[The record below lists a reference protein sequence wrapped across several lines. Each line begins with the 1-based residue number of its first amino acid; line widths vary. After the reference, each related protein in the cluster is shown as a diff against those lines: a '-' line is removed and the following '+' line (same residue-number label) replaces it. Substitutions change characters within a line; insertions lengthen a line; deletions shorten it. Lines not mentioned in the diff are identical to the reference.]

1 MACGFQKTKGGLDPM
16 KRWQFWVGAI
26 VSIMFLFFALRKVDL
41 ASAWQA
47 ALSARQS
54 DLLLAW
60 LCLLASYI
68 VRAWRWRII
77 MYSIKPASFWTM
89 WRVFVVGFMANN
101 ILPVRM
107 GEIVRA
113 YVLGQII
120 EVNAA
125 SVLGTIAVERVLDV
139 IMVLMLLAV
148 GVAFGMLAGIGG
160 SVWLGAAMVGVLIAG
175 VLVLA
180 VWGEQLADWGERIVG
195 RVSPSWAKKIADL
208 GRSFV
213 RGLRSVGSLNRAV
226 RITFWAAVSWGL
238 FMAYAHF
245 ILRAYGLNVGPA
257 GVAFLLGLA
266 GMGVAIPSAPGSVG
280 TLEYAYIFG
289 LGLLKVGDENTR
301 ASFALT
307 YHVLEWV
314 TTLILGLFCLGQLG
328 LSLRQVTAMAGQ
340 NDPMSVQDDQRL

>member
-1 MACGFQKTKGGLDPM
+1 M
-16 KRWQFWVGAI
+16 KRWQFWLGAI
-26 VSIMFLFFALRKVDL
+26 TSIVFLFLALRKVDL

-47 ALSARQS
+47 ALLARRG

-60 LCLLASYI
+60 VCLLASYV

-77 MYSIKPASFWTM
+77 LYSIKPVPLWTM
-89 WRVFVVGFMANN
+89 WRVFVVGFMSNN

-107 GEIVRA
+107 GELVRA
-113 YVLGQII
+113 YLLGQVID
-120 EVNAA
+120 VNAA
-125 SVLGTIAVERVLDV
+125 LVLGTIAVERVLDV
-139 IMVLMLLAV
+139 IMVLLLLVV
-148 GVAFGMLAGIGG
+148 GVAFGMLGG
-160 SVWLGAAMVGVLIAG
+160 MEGGVWLGATMVGGLIVG

-180 VWGEQLADWGERIVG
+180 VWGEHLADWGERLV
-195 RVSPSWAKKIADL
+195 RPVSPSWAKKLTDL

-213 RGLRSVGSLNRAV
+213 SGLRSVGSVSRAV
-226 RITFWAAVSWGL
+226 RITLWAAASWGL

-245 ILRAYGLNVGPA
+245 LLRAYGLSVSPA

-289 LGLLKVGDENTR
+289 LGMLNVGDESTR
-301 ASFALT
+301 ATFALT

-314 TTLILGLFCLGQLG
+314 TTLILGLFSLGQLG
-328 LSLRQVTAMAGQ
+328 LSLGQVTAMAGS
-340 NDPMSVQDDQRL
+340 NGSMSPRDEQVP